1 MRAPASR
8 PGHHP
13 RSTETAGGAL
23 AVSAALLFGAVVV
36 LSSSIFDRGLP
47 VWSVLAVRFG
57 VAAAVL
63 AVILAVLRRPMLAA
77 PGERTRIVVIAAFGY
92 AIEASF
98 FLAALGHGTAAAVT
112 LLFYTYPVFV
122 AAGSWL
128 VLRRGAPPR
137 RTAVALVLAVT
148 GAAIVVAVGGDLVI
162 EPVGVVLAVT
172 SAVIITGY
180 MLGADV
186 VIRRTQPLT
195 ASLWVSATVSV
206 STFAAAV
213 ATGQWRAPEGWSEW
227 GTLLAMGV
235 GTAGAFVT
243 LLGGIRLIG
252 AERSSIIGAM
262 EPLAAAL
269 LAWAFL
275 DEPVGAGVAAGGVL
289 ILAAA
294 ILASVAQRA
303 RAKEPAMP

>member
-1 MRAPASR
+1 M
-8 PGHHP
+8 
-13 RSTETAGGAL
+13 GGAL

-47 VWSVLAVRFG
+47 VSSVLAVRFG
-57 VAAAVL
+57 SAAVVL
-63 AVILAVLRRPMLAA
+63 AVILAVLRRPMLPA
-77 PGERTRIVVIAAFGY
+77 PRERARIVVLAVFGY

-122 AAGSWL
+122 AVGSWV

-137 RTAVALVLAVT
+137 RTALALVLAVA
-148 GAAIVVAVGGDLVI
+148 GAAIVVAVGGDLVV
-162 EPVGVVLAVT
+162 EPLGVVFAVT

-195 ASLWVSATVSV
+195 ASLWVSGTVSV
-206 STFAAAV
+206 STFAAALV
-213 ATGQWRAPEGWSEW
+213 TGEWRAPDGWAEW
-227 GTLLAMGV
+227 ATLVAMGL

-275 DEPVGAGVAAGGVL
+275 DEPVGVGVAVGGVL

-294 ILASVAQRA
+294 VLASVAQRA
-303 RAKEPAMP
+303 RVKEPAMP

>member
-1 MRAPASR
+1 MSAAAW
-8 PGHHP
+8 GTGP
-13 RSTETAGGAL
+13 RGRRGERIGGLL
-23 AVSAALLFGAVVV
+23 AVAAALQFGAVVV

-47 VWSVLAVRFG
+47 VWSVLAFRFG
-57 VAAAVL
+57 AAAVVL
-63 AVILAVLRRPMLAA
+63 AAILLVLRRPMAPARGERGRIVALAA
-77 PGERTRIVVIAAFGY
+77 AGY
-92 AIEASF
+92 AVEASF

-122 AAGSWL
+122 AAGSWV

-137 RTAVALVLAVT
+137 RTAVALAMAVA
-148 GAAIVVAVGGDLVI
+148 GAAIVVAVGGELVI
-162 EPVGVVLAVT
+162 EPIGVVLAVT

-206 STFAAAV
+206 STFIASI
-213 ATGQWRAPEGWSEW
+213 ATGQWEAPTGWREW
-227 GTLLAMGV
+227 AILLAMGV

-275 DEPVGAGVAAGGVL
+275 SEPIGIGVAVGGVL
-289 ILAAA
+289 ILAGA
-294 ILASVAQRA
+294 ILASVALPSRV
-303 RAKEPAMP
+303 REPAMP

>member
-1 MRAPASR
+1 
-8 PGHHP
+8 
-13 RSTETAGGAL
+13 
-23 AVSAALLFGAVVV
+23 V
-36 LSSSIFDRGLP
+36 
-47 VWSVLAVRFG
+47 
-57 VAAAVL
+57 
-63 AVILAVLRRPMLAA
+63 
-77 PGERTRIVVIAAFGY
+77 
-92 AIEASF
+92 
-98 FLAALGHGTAAAVT
+98 
-112 LLFYTYPVFV
+112 
-122 AAGSWL
+122 

-137 RTAVALVLAVT
+137 RTAVALAMAVA
-148 GAAIVVAVGGDLVI
+148 GAAIVVAVGGELVI
-162 EPVGVVLAVT
+162 EPIGVVLAVT

-186 VIRRTQPLT
+186 VIRRTQPLN

-206 STFAAAV
+206 STFIASI
-213 ATGQWRAPEGWSEW
+213 ATGQWEAPTGWREW
-227 GTLLAMGV
+227 AILLAMGV

-275 DEPVGAGVAAGGVL
+275 SEPIGIGVAVGGVL

-294 ILASVAQRA
+294 ILASVAQPSRV
-303 RAKEPAMP
+303 REPAMP

>member
-1 MRAPASR
+1 V
-8 PGHHP
+8 
-13 RSTETAGGAL
+13 L
-23 AVSAALLFGAVVV
+23 AVTAALQFGAVVV
-36 LSSSIFDRGLP
+36 LSSSIFERGLP

-57 VAAAVL
+57 IAALLLGAVL
-63 AVILAVLRRPMLAA
+63 AALRRPLVPAAGEHVPIVMLA
-77 PGERTRIVVIAAFGY
+77 VFGY

-122 AAGSWL
+122 SLGSWAL
-128 VLRRGAPPR
+128 LRRGAPPR
-137 RTAVALVLAVT
+137 RTVVALALAVA

-162 EPVGVVLAVT
+162 EPIGVVLALT

-195 ASLWVSATVSV
+195 ASLWVSGAVSI
-206 STFAAAV
+206 STFVAAIV
-213 ATGQWRAPEGWSEW
+213 TGRWQAPAGWAEW
-227 GTLLAMGV
+227 GTLAAMGV

-275 DEPVGAGVAAGGVL
+275 DEPVGVGVAVGGAL

-294 ILASVAQRA
+294 ILASVAQRS
-303 RAKEPAMP
+303 RAHEPAMP